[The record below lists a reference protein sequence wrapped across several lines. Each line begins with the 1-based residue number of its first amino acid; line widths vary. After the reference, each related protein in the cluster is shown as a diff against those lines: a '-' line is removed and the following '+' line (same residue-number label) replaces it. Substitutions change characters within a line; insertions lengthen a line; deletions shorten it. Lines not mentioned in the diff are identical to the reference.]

1 MPFGSRGRSVAIT
14 GACGYLGTRLIQA
27 FEEDSRYERIVA
39 LDVRR
44 PSVPL
49 AKTQFH
55 RVDLTL
61 PTAGAMVAS
70 ALANASVDTVVH
82 LAFLY
87 EAAHRSEWVHELE
100 SVGTMHVLDA
110 CAETGVRSIVHWSQT
125 WCYGARPDHP
135 NYLTE
140 DHPLDET
147 SRSPYIV
154 DKIDAERQV
163 VDYGRQHSD
172 VAVAV
177 LRTAPMVARGIQTVA
192 TRYLSM
198 PVVATVMGYD
208 PLIQCVYGEDVV
220 DMFKLAVDRS
230 VDGTYNVVG
239 RQVLPLKT
247 FLAVLEKPTLPIPM
261 PAMRLGTGLLW
272 STQFGRFPSEFVDYL
287 RYLCVADGGK
297 ASRELGWV
305 ARFSM
310 ADMAIELRMRRGRG
324 PRSGSAIMSKQGA
337 RGGS

>member
-1 MPFGSRGRSVAIT
+1 MAFGSHGRSVAVT

-27 FEEDSRYERIVA
+27 FEEDRRYERIVA

-44 PSVPL
+44 PSVPF
-49 AKTQFH
+49 AKTEFH

-61 PTAGAMVAS
+61 PTAGAMVAA

-87 EAAHRSEWVHELE
+87 EAAHRVEWVHELE

-110 CAETGVRSIVHWSQT
+110 CAETGVRSIVHWSRT

-140 DHPLDET
+140 DHSLDET
-147 SRSPYIV
+147 SSSPYIV

-163 VDYGRQHSD
+163 AEYGLRHTD
-172 VAVAV
+172 VAVAI
-177 LRTAPMVARGIQTVA
+177 LRTAPMVARGVQTVA
-192 TRYLSM
+192 IRYLSM
-198 PVVATVMGYD
+198 PVVPTAMGYD
-208 PLIQCVYGEDVV
+208 PLVQFVHGEDVV
-220 DMFKLAVDRS
+220 DCFKLAVDRS

-247 FLAVLEKPTLPIPM
+247 FLAVMGKPTVPILAPV
-261 PAMRLGTGLLW
+261 MRLGAGVLW
-272 STQFGRFPSEFVDYL
+272 STQFGRFPAEFVDYL
-287 RYLCVADGGK
+287 RYLCVADGSK
-297 ASRELGWV
+297 AERELGWV

-310 ADMAIELRMRRGRG
+310 ADMASELASHSGRG
-324 PRSGSAIMSKQGA
+324 LGLVGRSGFGQE
-337 RGGS
+337 RGDL